1 MNIPALIVFNIVWY
15 EFLWRILTRYLTG
28 TAFNMYYTTLES
40 EKFPLSITLTERLIY
55 ITFISQRNLL
65 FVQFFSVRQSP
76 KARYRQLDF
85 SIRKKNTKKYPSH
98 RERLP

>member
-1 MNIPALIVFNIVWY
+1 MFFKYLVNIPALIVFYIVLY

-40 EKFPLSITLTERLIY
+40 ESVPHAPYITLTERLIF

-65 FVQFFSVRQSP
+65 FV
-76 KARYRQLDF
+76 
-85 SIRKKNTKKYPSH
+85 
-98 RERLP
+98 